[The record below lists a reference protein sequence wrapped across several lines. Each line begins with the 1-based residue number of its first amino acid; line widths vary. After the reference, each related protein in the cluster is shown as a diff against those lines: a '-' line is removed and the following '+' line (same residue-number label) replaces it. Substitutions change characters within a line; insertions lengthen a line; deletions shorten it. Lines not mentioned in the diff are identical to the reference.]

1 MIKKAL
7 FGLALLMGKKLAAR
21 VARKAAGKVAAK
33 VAEKV
38 LKRPPPAR

>member
-7 FGLALLMGKKLAAR
+7 FGLALLLGRKVITKAAR
-21 VARKAAGKVAAK
+21 KVAGK

-38 LKRPPPAR
+38 LKRPPGR